1 MFETPECAARP
12 RTRTIS
18 IARPFYVIVGLLAL
32 ASAGHASTFT
42 NFQTIW
48 PFALSNAVVAP
59 NAAVM
64 EGSDGMLYGTAY
76 GYTVPTNSGV
86 FKVGKDGSHFQV
98 LRQFAQPEG
107 YQPVAPVIEAT
118 NGVLYGTTSAD
129 TTNSGGTIFK
139 INKDGSG
146 FAVLHYFTFATND
159 GGNPFS
165 ALLQASDGEL
175 YGTAQ
180 FGGTAPASDGVIFRM
195 DLSGSN
201 FVVLHS
207 FTGNDGNSPTAALIE
222 GTNGALYGTT
232 LDGGTN
238 PANQYGVVF
247 RIDTS
252 GSNFAVVHYFAGGT
266 NDGFAPY
273 AKLFKG
279 PNGRLYGTTKSGGLY
294 NSGNNGGVAFSMDY
308 NGSNYTVLHNFAG
321 AGDGN
326 TPMNDIV
333 QGPDGLLYSAAY
345 NGGSGNAGTVFAM
358 NADGSGYA
366 TVASFGGTNGFNP
379 NPLIAG
385 SDGALYGTAQF
396 GGLGG
401 YGTVFKL
408 TSFLRDVL
416 AAPVNLGNGWLVS
429 GHGAANLSYTLLCT
443 TNISTPSS
451 NWTVLGTVSTDGSGN
466 WQYSDLT
473 NSPQRFYQTSYP

>member
-1 MFETPECAARP
+1 MFEISESAARSCTKTF
-12 RTRTIS
+12 R
-18 IARPFYVIVGLLAL
+18 IARPSYLIGGLLAL
-32 ASAGHASTFT
+32 AVAGRASTFT

-48 PFALSNAVVAP
+48 PFALSNGVVAP
-59 NAAVM
+59 NAAVT

-86 FKVGKDGSHFQV
+86 FRMGKDGSHFQV

-107 YQPVAPVIEAT
+107 YQPLAPVIEAT

-180 FGGTAPASDGVIFRM
+180 FGGTALAGDGVIFRI

-207 FTGNDGNSPTAALIE
+207 FTGDDGNNPTAALIE

-238 PANQYGVVF
+238 LANQDGVIF
-247 RIDTS
+247 RIDKS
-252 GSNFAVVHYFAGGT
+252 GSNYAVVHYFAVGT
-266 NDGFAPY
+266 NDGFEPY

-279 PNGRLYGTTKSGGLY
+279 PNGKLYGTTERGGLY
-294 NSGNNGGVAFSMDY
+294 NIGNNGGVAFSMDY
-308 NGSNYTVLHNFAG
+308 NGSNYTVLHSFAG
-321 AGDGN
+321 TGDGN
-326 TPMNDIV
+326 TPMSDIV
-333 QGPDGLLYSAAY
+333 QGPDGLLYSTAY
-345 NGGSGNAGTVFAM
+345 DGGNANAGTVFAM
-358 NADGSGYA
+358 NADGSGY
-366 TVASFGGTNGFNP
+366 TNVASFNSTNGFNP

-385 SDGALYGTAQF
+385 SDGALYGTSQF
-396 GGLGG
+396 RGPGG

-408 TSFLRDVL
+408 SGIMPDVL

-429 GHGAANLSYTLLCT
+429 GHGAANLSYTLLYT

-451 NWTVLGTVSTDGSGN
+451 NWTVLGTVSADGSGN
-466 WQYSDLT
+466 WQYDDLT
-473 NSPQRFYQTSYP
+473 NTPQRFYQTSYP